1 MTDDIRASLARLKE
15 IPTTNLD
22 AANGEL
28 TTLLTG
34 LRKEIE
40 SRAARST
47 ARTCRTRRSA
57 RPPTN

>member
-34 LRKEIE
+34 LRQEIE
-40 SRAARST
+40 SR
-47 ARTCRTRRSA
+47 SA
-57 RPPTN
+57 CCTDPT